1 MADQI
6 RILDRL
12 IQTKP
17 FDLRALLRVAGW
29 GCAAAA
35 ALMLAVLSASVGSKH
50 QTLANPTATPQVPAA
65 TVQLTTR
72 QTEPDKATRQLTETV
87 SGLTADRDRLAARIA
102 TIERNLEDVTGS
114 IKQQA
119 AFPTAS
125 APAATQTSV
134 HSPTVAPT
142 PAPAQAPS
150 PVQSATPAAQPGP
163 ASAPRP
169 TLPALAPPLTAA
181 APAPAPPS
189 RSNSAQPEKVQPEKT
204 TPATAATAPPAA
216 TPAATP
222 PPAAPP
228 AGAIAASPSAP
239 AAPLAAVPAPGPAR
253 MANLSEAAE
262 GDAAKSRIVDFGLDV
277 GGATTFDGLRAL
289 WNSVR
294 NNTADLFDELHPM
307 VAVRENKSRG
317 VDLRLVVGP
326 IASSDAA
333 TQMCATLLA
342 ARRFCQMTIFEGQ
355 PLPQA
360 SAVAEP
366 DPRRPPPTAPT
377 RTPSQSQSKAVRP
390 PAPRP

>member
-6 RILDRL
+6 RILDRF
-12 IQTKP
+12 IQAKP

-50 QTLANPTATPQVPAA
+50 QSLATPTATQVPAA

-72 QTEPDKATRQLTETV
+72 QTEPDKATRQLTEAV
-87 SGLTADRDRLAARIA
+87 SGLTADRERLVTRIA

-119 AFPTAS
+119 AFPAAS
-125 APAATQTSV
+125 APVATQTSV
-134 HSPTVAPT
+134 HTPTVAPT
-142 PAPAQAPS
+142 PAPVPAQAS
-150 PVQSATPAAQPGP
+150 APVQSSTPAPAPGP
-163 ASAPRP
+163 TSMPRP
-169 TLPALAPPLTAA
+169 STLPALAPAPTAA
-181 APAPAPPS
+181 APAPPPP
-189 RSNSAQPEKVQPEKT
+189 RSNQAQPEK
-204 TPATAATAPPAA
+204 TPPPAATAPPPGAIAAAATAPAAPPAA
-216 TPAATP
+216 TPSP
-222 PPAAPP
+222 EPA
-228 AGAIAASPSAP
+228 STR
-239 AAPLAAVPAPGPAR
+239 V
-253 MANLSEAAE
+253 ANLPEASEPDT
-262 GDAAKSRIVDFGLDV
+262 GKTRIVDFGLDI
-277 GGATTFDGLRAL
+277 GGSTTFDGLRAL

-294 NNTADLFDELHPM
+294 GNTADLFDDLHPM

-326 IASSDAA
+326 IASSEAA

-360 SAVAEP
+360 SAVTEP
-366 DPRRPPPTAPT
+366 DYADRRQQRQPGHPAKAKQCARRRHAPEIA
-377 RTPSQSQSKAVRP
+377 RR
-390 PAPRP
+390 

>member
-6 RILDRL
+6 LILDRF
-12 IQTKP
+12 IQAKP

-50 QTLANPTATPQVPAA
+50 QTLATPATTQVPAA

-72 QTEPDKATRQLTETV
+72 QTEPDKATRQLTEAV
-87 SGLTADRDRLAARIA
+87 SGLAADRERLVARIA

-119 AFPTAS
+119 AFPSVS
-125 APAATQTSV
+125 APVAAQTSV
-134 HSPTVAPT
+134 HTPTVAPT
-142 PAPAQAPS
+142 PAPGPAQA
-150 PVQSATPAAQPGP
+150 SAAVPTSTPATASGP
-163 ASAPRP
+163 ASTPRP
-169 TLPALAPPLTAA
+169 STLPALAPAPTAA
-181 APAPAPPS
+181 ASAPPS
-189 RSNSAQPEKVQPEKT
+189 PRSNQSQPEKT
-204 TPATAATAPPAA
+204 TTPSATAPPPGAIAAAPTAPAAPPAA
-216 TPAATP
+216 TPSP
-222 PPAAPP
+222 EPA
-228 AGAIAASPSAP
+228 STR
-239 AAPLAAVPAPGPAR
+239 V
-253 MANLSEAAE
+253 ANLPEASEPDT
-262 GDAAKSRIVDFGLDV
+262 GKTRIVDFGLDI
-277 GGATTFDGLRAL
+277 GGSTTFDGLRAL

-294 NNTADLFDELHPM
+294 NNTADLFDDLHPM

-326 IASSDAA
+326 IASSEAA

-366 DPRRPPPTAPT
+366 DPRRPPPVAPT
-377 RTPSQSQSKAVRP
+377 RTPSQSKAVRP